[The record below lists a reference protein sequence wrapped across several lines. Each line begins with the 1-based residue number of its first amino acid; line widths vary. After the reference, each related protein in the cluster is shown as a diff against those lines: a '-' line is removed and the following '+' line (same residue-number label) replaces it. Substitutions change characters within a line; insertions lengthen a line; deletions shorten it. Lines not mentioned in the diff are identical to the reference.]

1 MRKNEPS
8 SSPEVAAL
16 VYGNIAVRILGIIMI
31 LGGLWGAWKVGSTI
45 YSLFKEPKQVKA
57 FAKAIEHETEINKG
71 IHAFML
77 EFSDVAQ
84 KYRNIKYLTHQDELR
99 WKYAH
104 ERYKLAYKQ
113 TKYVYNPPL
122 PKRPVKE
129 ERKQDV
135 KREAKQETKQETKA
149 KPSPKTLL
157 GTLKK
162 AETKAPAMTAE
173 EKGKQMVEKL
183 LAAAKQITKDIKQKQ
198 ATKQAKPKKAA
209 TQAKKTQKQVQ
220 KVAFVAKPPPF
231 KAPPFA
237 GMKVIKIERQRLK
250 PIDFAYFFAWMIS
263 LIILFALARLALAI
277 IKAGGQLAIT
287 GFSRDKLVKE
297 IAQELRTQIALD
309 TARGED
315 GYSELKDAFD
325 DLKSKHS

>member
-1 MRKNEPS
+1 MRKNEPN

-45 YSLFKEPKQVKA
+45 YSLFKEPKQVKT
-57 FAKAIEHETEINKG
+57 FAKAIERETEINKG

-77 EFSDVAQ
+77 EFSDIAQ
-84 KYRNIKYLTHQDELR
+84 KYRNIEYLTHQDKLR

-104 ERYKLAYKQ
+104 ERYKLAYKR

-122 PKRPVKE
+122 PKRPIKE
-129 ERKQDV
+129 ERKREV
-135 KREAKQETKQETKA
+135 KRKAKQETKA
-149 KPSPKTLL
+149 KPSPKALL

-237 GMKVIKIERQRLK
+237 GTKVVKIERKQLK

-297 IAQELRTQIALD
+297 IAQELRTQIAID
-309 TARGED
+309 TARGEG

-325 DLKSKHS
+325 ALKSKHI